1 MLLSVVALVVAV
13 LAVLLALGLARQLG
27 VLRRRLAEVERS
39 SPIDD
44 ADARRLRAEVDA
56 ALSRVAVVR
65 YDAFGDM
72 GGRLSFSAALLDGQG
87 DGLVLT
93 SIHGRGESRTY
104 AKGVTRGESETT
116 LTPEERQAVAAAR
129 AGSPTA

>member
-1 MLLSVVALVVAV
+1 MLLSVVALVVAA

-39 SPIDD
+39 SPIGD

-87 DGLVLT
+87 DGLVLS

-104 AKGVTRGESETT
+104 AKGVTAGESETT

>member
-1 MLLSVVALVVAV
+1 MLLSVVALVIAV

-27 VLRRRLAEVERS
+27 VLRRRLAEVERG
-39 SPIDD
+39 SPIGD

-104 AKGVTRGESETT
+104 AKGVAGGESETT

>member
-39 SPIDD
+39 SPIGD

-104 AKGVTRGESETT
+104 AKGVAGGESETT

>member
-1 MLLSVVALVVAV
+1 MLLSVVALAVAV

-27 VLRRRLAEVERS
+27 VLRRRLADVERS
-39 SPIDD
+39 SPIGD

>member
-39 SPIDD
+39 SPIGDV
-44 ADARRLRAEVDA
+44 DARRLRAEVDA

-104 AKGVTRGESETT
+104 AKGVTGGESETT